1 MKTAHVIVN
10 SESGTA
16 VSRPPDELEKLI
28 TDGLRAK
35 GWETTFEFVPPTQ
48 VDAALKKAV
57 KTKPDMLVIG
67 GGDGSVRTA
76 ADAVKE
82 EDIILGILPLGT
94 FNAVARD
101 LSLPLELKPAVDAI
115 AEGHTRDIDVAE
127 VNGRPFLG
135 MCVMGV
141 HADNHPESKSGT
153 HWFFKALQMAA
164 HTIQHLP
171 NYRRLWLELEMDKS
185 KHAYPTRFVAI
196 SNNPY
201 KEQPGLAVPPHE
213 TLDGGRLV
221 AYIGTH
227 RTVWNVIRASIA
239 YAAGNFKLD
248 PNLIVEEARAI
259 RIHSK
264 GRKRIRL
271 LIDGEKVVET
281 LPLNFKLH
289 RKQLR
294 VAAPRLVEEEAAA
307 QPEAI
312 PIPAHAA

>member
-28 TDGLRAK
+28 GDGLRAK
-35 GWETTFEFVPPTQ
+35 GWEPTIEFVPPTG
-48 VDAALKKAV
+48 VDTALKRAV
-57 KTKPDMLVIG
+57 KAKPDMLVIG
-67 GGDGSVRTA
+67 GGDGSVRA
-76 ADAVKE
+76 AAHAVKD

-115 AEGHTRDIDVAE
+115 ADGYVRDIDLAE

-135 MCVMGV
+135 ICVMGM
-141 HADNHPESKSGT
+141 HADNQPPSKSGT
-153 HWFFKALQMAA
+153 PWFIKSLQMAA
-164 HTIQHLP
+164 HTIRHLP

-185 KHAYPTRFVAI
+185 KHAYLTRFVAI
-196 SNNPY
+196 SNNPL
-201 KEQPGLAVPPHE
+201 KEEPGLTVPPHE

-227 RTVWNVIRASIA
+227 QTVWNVIRASIA
-239 YAAGNFKLD
+239 YAAGNFRLD
-248 PNLIVEEARAI
+248 PNLIIEKARSLK
-259 RIHSK
+259 IHGK

-281 LPLNFKLH
+281 LPLTFKLH

-294 VAAPRLVEEEAAA
+294 VAAPMPEENKEA
-307 QPEAI
+307 QPEVI